1 MLGIMLRASH
11 ISLHLIRTCK
21 ALNSS
26 ILYIYTFS
34 LNETMMDLESRYY
47 FLMLT
52 SLCITF
58 LIFIRI
64 VMVKV
69 SKGVLWGLN
78 EIIQYCV

>member
-1 MLGIMLRASH
+1 MLGIMPHASH
-11 ISLHLIRTCK
+11 ISLHIIRTWK
-21 ALNSS
+21 TLYSS

-64 VMVKV
+64 VMVSA
-69 SKGVLWGLN
+69 SKGYY
-78 EIIQYCV
+78 ED